1 MFSSSYG
8 DAMSYAMTH
17 KRTFI
22 LKPDAGAQG
31 KGIWL
36 TNDLKMIGPNERL
49 ICQTYIHRVG
59 YKQIF
64 INLTIRSKFAQ

>member
-1 MFSSSYG
+1 
-8 DAMSYAMTH
+8 MTH

-59 YKQIF
+59 GKQILREYF
-64 INLTIRSKFAQ
+64 

>member
-1 MFSSSYG
+1 
-8 DAMSYAMTH
+8 MSYALTH

-59 YKQIF
+59 EKQILRN
-64 INLTIRSKFAQ
+64 NLQAQIT